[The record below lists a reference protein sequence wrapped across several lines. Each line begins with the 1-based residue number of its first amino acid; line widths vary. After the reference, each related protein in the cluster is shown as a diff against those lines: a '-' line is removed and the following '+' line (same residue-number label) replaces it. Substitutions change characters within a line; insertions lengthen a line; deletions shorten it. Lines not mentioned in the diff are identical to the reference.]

1 MKKLIL
7 SFVLLLSVVA
17 NAQIKILF
25 DATKAQMAGNADW
38 VIDAD
43 TFNLKTNSNGTVTT
57 GGYESNPQRY
67 PTPSQSGITAST
79 TENYWTGALSYWA
92 IDLVK
97 RGYQVET
104 LPYNGKITYGDATNV
119 QDLSNYKVFIICEPN
134 IRFTLSEK
142 NALVNFVANGGGLFM
157 IADHTISDRNNDGI
171 DSPDVFNDIS
181 TTNTVKTNPFG
192 ITFDIADTNNITSTY
207 YINPTGDP
215 ILSGAAGSPVQMQF
229 FSGTTI
235 TVNPANNSTAKGIF
249 FLNKTDVGT
258 NTNALIATAKYGSGK
273 VCALGDSSVPDD
285 GTGDTGDSL
294 YDGYITDASGNH
306 RPLLLNATIWLATTD
321 TNLDATD
328 ITEPEINIEIYPNPT
343 TDFVTIKGENKNEA
357 FTVSIMDASGKLLL
371 NQKIAEKIDFRKYN
385 KGMYYLVI
393 KSDKGFK
400 SFKVIKK

>member
-1 MKKLIL
+1 MKKLPL
-7 SFVLLLSVVA
+7 LFAFLLSLIV
-17 NAQIKILF
+17 NAQTKILF
-25 DATKAQMAGNADW
+25 DATKAQMASNADW

-43 TFNLKTNSNGTVTT
+43 TFNLKTNSSGTVTT
-57 GGYESNPQRY
+57 GGSESNPQRF
-67 PTPSQSGITAST
+67 PTPAQSGITST
-79 TENYWTGALSYWA
+79 TSEDYWTGALSYWA

-104 LPYNGKITYGDATNV
+104 LPYNGKITYGDATNS

-134 IRFTLSEK
+134 IRFTLTEK
-142 NALVNFVANGGGLFM
+142 NALISFVANGGGLFM
-157 IADHTISDRNNDGI
+157 IADHIISDRNSDGI
-171 DSPDVFNDIS
+171 DSPEVFNDIL

-235 TVNPANNSTAKGIF
+235 TVNPTNNSTAKGIF
-249 FLNKTDVGT
+249 FLNKADIGT
-258 NTNALIATAKYGSGK
+258 NKNALIATATYGNGK

-285 GTGDTGDSL
+285 GTGDTGDTL
-294 YDGYITDASGNH
+294 YDGYITDAAGNH

-328 ITEPEINIEIYPNPT
+328 ITKPEINIEIYPNPT

-357 FTVSIMDASGKLLL
+357 FTINLMDATGKVLL
-371 NQKIAEKIDFRKYN
+371 NQKIADKIDFRKYN
-385 KGMYYLVI
+385 KGMYYLII